1 MIKQRLEIESI
12 EELDQYVRGGGSLGG
27 CVFQGLDL
35 RGHTA
40 MLMGGSLADTV
51 FLGCRV
57 ASEAVAHAHAT
68 GAVFFPALPDL
79 PYSMYR
85 PLLYSVAELYD
96 GYQRGLPGS
105 YDRAFDYRVYRHYSQ
120 SRKVKDILEDL
131 AQRIH
136 DHAVTDALQDFVA
149 SGQRKVT
156 SIMGGHALSRV
167 DPMYRLVAKLG
178 YELSR
183 AGFCVATG
191 GGPGAME
198 AGHLGAYFAARG
210 ADEIDA
216 ALAVLANAPAMLP
229 IDAWLDAA
237 FEVRARFP
245 VSPEEAARCPSVAL
259 PTWLYGHEP
268 PNAFATHIAKYFDNS
283 VREEGVLAIGLYG
296 VVYAPG
302 SAGTIQEIF
311 QDAAQ
316 NHYTT
321 YGFASPMVFLGK
333 SYWTENK
340 PVYPL
345 LKQLA
350 AGHDYER
357 WLFLSDDVDAIVA
370 HLRAFAAE
378 RAAAA
383 R

>member
-1 MIKQRLEIESI
+1 MIKARHEIESI
-12 EELDQYVRGGGSLGG
+12 AELDLHIRSGGSLGG
-27 CVFQGLDL
+27 CVFQKLDL

-40 MLMGGSLADTV
+40 ALMSAPLTNTL
-51 FLGCRV
+51 FLGCQV
-57 ASEAVAHAHAT
+57 APDAVAHANAT
-68 GAVFFPALPDL
+68 GSLFFPDLPDL
-79 PYSMYR
+79 PYTMYR
-85 PLLYSVAELYD
+85 GSLYSVAELYE
-96 GYQRGLPGS
+96 GYQRGSPGS
-105 YDRAFDYRVYRHYSQ
+105 YDGAFDSRAYRHFTR
-120 SRKVKDILEDL
+120 SRKIRDIVEDL

-136 DHAVTDALQDFVA
+136 DHAMTNALQDFLEAGKHKVA
-149 SGQRKVT
+149 
-156 SIMGGHALSRV
+156 SIMGGHA
-167 DPMYRLVAKLG
+167 
-178 YELSR
+178 LSR

-198 AGHLGAYFAARG
+198 AGHLGAYLASRG
-210 ADEIDA
+210 ESDLAA
-216 ALAVLANAPAMLP
+216 ALAVLSKAPAMLP

-245 VSPEEAARCPSVAL
+245 LSPEDEPRCTSVAM

-268 PNAFATHIAKYFDNS
+268 PNVFATHIAKYFDNS
-283 VREEGVLAIGLYG
+283 VREEGVLAIGMYG

-333 SYWTENK
+333 SYWTEVK

-350 AGHDYER
+350 AGRDYER
-357 WLFLSDDVDAIVA
+357 WLFISDDVDAIVA
-370 HLRAFAAE
+370 HLRAFASE
-378 RAAAA
+378 RAAGG
-383 R
+383 

>member
-12 EELDQYVRGGGSLGG
+12 GELDLHVRTGGSLGE
-27 CVFQGLDL
+27 CVLQGLDL

-40 MLMGGSLADTV
+40 VLMTGPLTNTL

-57 ASEAVAHAHAT
+57 APEAVAHAHAT
-68 GAVFFPALPDL
+68 GAVLFPDLPDL

-85 PLLYSVAELYD
+85 PFLYSVAELYD
-96 GYQRGLPGS
+96 GYQRGVPGS
-105 YDRAFDYRVYRHYSQ
+105 YDHAFDCRVYHHFSR

-136 DHAVTDALQDFVA
+136 DHAVTDALQDFLA
-149 SGQRKVT
+149 AGQRKVT
-156 SIMGGHALSRV
+156 SIMGGHALSRA

-178 YELSR
+178 YELSL

-210 ADEIDA
+210 KDELDA
-216 ALAVLANAPAMLP
+216 ALTVLAKAPAMLP

-237 FEVRARFP
+237 FEVRAQFP
-245 VSPEEAARCPSVAL
+245 VSPEEAARYPSVAL

-268 PNAFATHIAKYFDNS
+268 PNAFATHVAKYFDNS

-321 YGFASPMVFLGK
+321 YEFASPMVFLGK
-333 SYWTENK
+333 SYWTEVK

-350 AGHDYER
+350 AGHDYAR
-357 WLFLSDDVDAIVA
+357 WLFISDDVDAIVA

-378 RAAAA
+378 RAAGE
-383 R
+383 

>member
-12 EELDQYVRGGGSLGG
+12 EELDQHVRTGGALGG
-27 CVFQGLDL
+27 AVFQGLDL

-40 MLMGGSLADTV
+40 ALVAGPLTNTL
-51 FLGCRV
+51 FLGCQV
-57 ASEAVAHAHAT
+57 APEAAGHAHAT
-68 GAVFFPALPDL
+68 GAVFFPDLPDV
-79 PYSMYR
+79 PYPMYR
-85 PLLYSVAELYD
+85 QFLYSVAELYD

-105 YDRAFDYRVYRHYSQ
+105 YERAFDCRVYRHYSQ

-136 DHAVTDALQDFVA
+136 DHAVTDALQDFIA
-149 SGQRKVT
+149 AGRRKVT
-156 SIMGGHALSRV
+156 SIMGGHALSRA
-167 DPMYRLVAKLG
+167 DPMYRLVARLG
-178 YELSR
+178 YQLSL

-210 ADEIDA
+210 EDEVDT
-216 ALAVLANAPAMLP
+216 ALAILAKAPAMLP

-237 FEVRARFP
+237 FDVRALFP
-245 VSPEEAARCPSVAL
+245 VSPEAAARCPSVAL

-268 PNAFATHIAKYFDNS
+268 PNAFATHVAKYFDNS

-333 SYWTENK
+333 SYWTEVK

-357 WLFLSDDVDAIVA
+357 WLFISDDVDAIVA

-378 RAAAA
+378 RAAAG
-383 R
+383 

>member
-1 MIKQRLEIESI
+1 MIKRRLEIESI
-12 EELDQYVRGGGSLGG
+12 EELDQHVRAGGALGE

-35 RGHTA
+35 LGHTA
-40 MLMGGSLADTV
+40 ALMSGPLTNAL

-57 ASEAVAHAHAT
+57 APEAIAHAHAT
-68 GAVFFPALPDL
+68 GAVFFPELPDL

-85 PLLYSVAELYD
+85 PFLYSVAELYD
-96 GYQRGLPGS
+96 GYQHGLPGS
-105 YDRAFDYRVYRHYSQ
+105 YERAFDCRVYRHYSQ
-120 SRKVKDILEDL
+120 SRKIKDILEDL
-131 AQRIH
+131 AQRVH

-149 SGQRKVT
+149 AGRRKVT
-156 SIMGGHALSRV
+156 SIMGGHALSRA
-167 DPMYRLVAKLG
+167 DPMYRLVVKLG
-178 YELSR
+178 YELSL

-210 ADEIDA
+210 KDEIDA
-216 ALAVLANAPAMLP
+216 ALAVLAKAPAMLP

-237 FEVRARFP
+237 FEVRAQFP
-245 VSPEEAARCPSVAL
+245 VSPEEAARCPSVAM

-268 PNAFATHIAKYFDNS
+268 PNAFATHVAKYFDNS

-302 SAGTIQEIF
+302 SAGTLQEIF

-316 NHYTT
+316 NHYAT

-333 SYWTENK
+333 SYWTEVK

-357 WLFLSDDVDAIVA
+357 WLLISDDVDAIVA

-378 RAAAA
+378 HAAG